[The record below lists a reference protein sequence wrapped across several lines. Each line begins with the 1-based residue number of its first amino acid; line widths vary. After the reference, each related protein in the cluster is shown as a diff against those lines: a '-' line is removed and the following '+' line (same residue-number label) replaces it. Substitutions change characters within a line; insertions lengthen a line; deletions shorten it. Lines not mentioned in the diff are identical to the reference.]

1 MSLDEIASL
10 LADARPLRNGVAR
23 AEPDPSSVAHHDL
36 EQLRKALDTDLQI
49 RRVIHSAELW
59 LIIAT
64 DQLFGLSLMVCWT
77 QSDLLLPSATRW
89 LDG

>member
-1 MSLDEIASL
+1 
-10 LADARPLRNGVAR
+10 
-23 AEPDPSSVAHHDL
+23 
-36 EQLRKALDTDLQI
+36 LDTDLQI